1 MRTDA
6 NRAARR
12 GKDERAMWMS
22 EPGAAPDVRDE
33 QPALEKRVGRD
44 DQWGRDGAP
53 PAVPNS
59 AQKDTQPRVATP
71 PPRRATPPQ
80 AQDASAGS
88 PLDTRKRKRVT
99 DSAWMPAL
107 RLGRRERKPLVEQ
120 KPRMVYDTER
130 APGYLRLARLGAAL
144 ASLAAAWGVALLVAS
159 LAQALWMVAP
169 RQPILTERF
178 ALYLLDAV
186 GILWLAVV
194 AMAMILVG
202 AFSLFLALTRR
213 AW

>member
-1 MRTDA
+1 
-6 NRAARR
+6 
-12 GKDERAMWMS
+12 MWTS
-22 EPGAAPDVRDE
+22 EPGAAPDTRDG
-33 QPALEKRVGRD
+33 QSALEKRVGRD
-44 DQWGRDGAP
+44 DQWGRDGAA
-53 PAVPNS
+53 PAAPNS
-59 AQKDTQPRVATP
+59 ALKDTQPRVATP
-71 PPRRATPPQ
+71 APHRATQ

-88 PLDTRKRKRVT
+88 PVDTRKRKRIT

-107 RLGRRERKPLVEQ
+107 RLGRREREPRVEQ

-144 ASLAAAWGVALLVAS
+144 AALAAAWGAALMVVY
-159 LAQALWMVAP
+159 LAQSLWMVASH
-169 RQPILTERF
+169 QPILSERF
-178 ALYLLDAV
+178 ALYLLDAA

-194 AMAMILVG
+194 AMALILVG